1 MHNKSI
7 LTINSLPVHPKKHGS
22 INGTPIKAIGVF
34 ELDLK
39 AFSEKSQLSLKFPNP
54 SDNKI
59 EEVVIPMEELKS
71 RIQFHDHNA
80 PVELVLWL
88 MPDGYVFDATNIGI
102 EGEWYFIAGGMAEN
116 TCWDFTEF
124 RMKP

>member
-1 MHNKSI
+1 MGNKSI
-7 LTINSLPVHPKKHGS
+7 LTIKSLPVHPKKHGS
-22 INGTPIKAIGVF
+22 HNGTPIKAIGVF
-34 ELDLK
+34 ELDQK
-39 AFSEKSQLSLKFPNP
+39 AFSENSQLSLKFPNP

-71 RIQFHDHNA
+71 RIQYHDHIA

-88 MPDGYVFDATNIGI
+88 LPDGHLFDATNIGI

-116 TCWDFTEF
+116 TRWDFTV
-124 RMKP
+124 